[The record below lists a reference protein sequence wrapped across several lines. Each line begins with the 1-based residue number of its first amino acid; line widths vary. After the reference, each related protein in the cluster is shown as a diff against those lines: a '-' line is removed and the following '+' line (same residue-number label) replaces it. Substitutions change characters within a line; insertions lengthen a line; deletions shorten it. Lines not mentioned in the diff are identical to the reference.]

1 MDWRGGAAVGLQPD
15 PHRTPAREGAGRDCR
30 GGPHAGRIGQGAYL
44 PKASRYERN
53 IVSQPQFYM
62 RCNRALVSPFHIT
75 SYFKSLEGQH
85 RLHWRA
91 VHLPAR
97 DIAPVIEDGRSATC
111 VAESLGYDGR
121 PDSPQ
126 DGRQRSP
133 SIPDSATPSP
143 AIKKATKWGVKLR
156 APTCSILASEV
167 SWRSARRASKWSSSL
182 RRTCRQDCGNW
193 RRRRVH
199 EPQRIHRR

>member
-1 MDWRGGAAVGLQPD
+1 
-15 PHRTPAREGAGRDCR
+15 
-30 GGPHAGRIGQGAYL
+30 
-44 PKASRYERN
+44 
-53 IVSQPQFYM
+53 M

-91 VHLPAR
+91 VHFPTR
-97 DIAPVIEDGRSATC
+97 DIPPAIEDGRSATC

-143 AIKKATKWGVKLR
+143 ASKKPTKWECQTARTDLLDIGERGVLEKR
-156 APTCSILASEV
+156 KKGKQMVFVAPADL
-167 SWRSARRASKWSSSL
+167 SARL
-182 RRTCRQDCGNW
+182 RKLEKEAGA
-193 RRRRVH
+193 
-199 EPQRIHRR
+199 